1 MGTIQQLS
9 DIRKQFISFESIS
22 ELWKNQP
29 TYLIVQMLFIM
40 GGAITLL
47 HALTNGGRRPLLWLC
62 IICHG
67 LVVECICYLMA
78 EIDNFWHSSA
88 PIMFFR
94 HRLPLYVIILYS
106 VFYYIAIE
114 IAYRTNKTKVGLIA
128 TVGLNIFLI
137 DLPYDIMGIKFIHW
151 TWHDTDPNIE
161 DRMYW
166 VPWTSYYFHMV
177 FSASFVFWF
186 FIKGVDLDRTCT
198 PRTETSTSLKAIFLS
213 TPCGIL
219 CFSVLYHPLHDL
231 YDVPTQIIM
240 MFLIALYIMLSI
252 LKRKPR
258 KMFNRPSSIILYLI
272 VYYSTFLCFAI
283 WGKPENEISFGP
295 HEEIGPCN
303 ITVSSF
309 GTELKKRKY
318 LCIEDYN
325 EDFDFHCVE
334 DVPAQHSKI
343 YTICGTPFKNRIE
356 YIVLIIT
363 IIIIAFTHFS
373 ESFKII
379 KQIKKP
385 H

>member
-1 MGTIQQLS
+1 MATIEQLS

-40 GGAITLL
+40 GGAVTLL

-114 IAYRTNKTKVGLIA
+114 IAYRTNKTKVGFIA

-186 FIKGVDLDRTCT
+186 FIKGVDLDKTYT

-231 YDVPTQIIM
+231 YNVSTQIIM
-240 MFLIALYIMLSI
+240 MFLIALYILLSI

-334 DVPAQHSKI
+334 DVPAQYSKI

-363 IIIIAFTHFS
+363 IIIIAFTQFS